1 MTNCEDIEDKSSQE
15 YKDCLEKNKPI
26 ETEKIDQ
33 TAEQFEK
40 DKIEKD
46 KLAMLEII
54 NRNRASAGLEPQ
66 DNSNTVYNPE
76 DDENQLT
83 ETTIT
88 KDATDVSKKELKK
101 RADQEAERQAIASGE
116 KKLTFEESVKNSAA
130 NFLLQLKGVDDRAKW
145 LWAYVGRLDAE
156 MGYGGEGAS
165 EKWTKMMAESEAE
178 LQKLESQG
186 KSTIGF
192 MDLGGDAT
200 LGENILG
207 GAAATINA
215 ISSFG
220 ASAVTSVSTL
230 GVGLA
235 SDMVSGSVR
244 DFNNQ
249 KAEKLGIT
257 VDELIETGQSEIMTP
272 ALIGGVGF
280 ALEKAGIKGVTKA
293 INGMAIGPKRALV
306 KVLNASSKEGG
317 TEWLQTG
324 LDEMNSLIAKG
335 MPATVEGEGLDKS
348 GNSIKIQVPNPELLA
363 LVWKKM
369 GSKEG
374 LESLLQGA
382 VGGGVT
388 AGGGRGIKKINRINA
403 QANVRSSEDN
413 QQISSLINDISTIED
428 GLSRTKLSPED
439 RKVFQE
445 ENARKRAELNRVQ
458 KKAVELVNE
467 LDDNQVQELNT
478 NSEIVAETLNDIN
491 KIENNDTYTV
501 NERSVLVSS
510 LKEKAKVA
518 NQKVSDIKNEADL
531 KVKKKNKKRELSPEE
546 QQMDN
551 KLNEIAEKA
560 EANLKKQ
567 NKKAEDNLKKQNKK
581 EKEVND
587 LAGERKDDGSY
598 KTTKK
603 EWDDGKSQ
611 QVIDKLFRNN
621 TLQGLISSKI
631 PFVKPPG
638 FIEADFISA
647 SVEQLI
653 PHIRGFNPE
662 VNNSLSGWINS
673 QLNNKIGNVF
683 KKDEAG
689 TKEKFETSLQTGKAD
704 GTSIDIADTST
715 TIEDSIDLKA
725 VEKKDTAKAADKLRN
740 ITGITKEESTV
751 QGDKIVGGKIR
762 TEAVKGNK
770 NPAKSDVGKAGT
782 LLFGD
787 QVIEAMGGILGST
800 KNKLGNYMT
809 FLEIRGDDILS
820 VLSGQNNLKN
830 SQLSDLYKPNQVD
843 REATAEGNAVME
855 YGNPNPKV
863 ADLIAWATD
872 PKLAPTTLINRQRSL
887 ANILGSLLG
896 RTSTVESIKTK
907 TGKKK
912 LVDTQELQGK
922 KMKPDAIS
930 KLISDI
936 DVRISDLNKI
946 VDKYKGTLA
955 TGITPGGAAKVVIA
969 GLKIIKKGLQAG
981 LTFQKALTR
990 GLEYI
995 KKNLKSE
1002 AAADIIS
1009 SEIQNI
1015 DDLRNKT
1022 EKELETLMED
1032 VQDAID
1038 VELELGKQNKQY
1050 TKDLNKL
1057 NIKGI
1062 LDVSKF
1068 NFNINESTLNEI
1080 KSRRLNKKSNEIT
1093 NDFID
1098 KGKTIASAMPIQGK
1112 ELFIDGKNKGL
1123 LQGLLGFQY
1132 RYVGSGKG
1140 SVLYDNI
1147 SSKPASWVS
1156 KRTKDLFA
1164 ALPKNIITANS
1175 LKIVQKK
1182 INEAKTK
1189 VEKIQIA
1196 KNNLAKI
1203 KQHQIDVDA
1212 VYYANQS
1219 LLSDYVY
1226 SAKNEKDLANKIDY
1240 VAKIKSTNTNNIQG
1254 DRALVKVNGFY
1265 IGPEGVKLKLEHVK
1279 TSSEQ
1284 SIQGLEQI
1292 LSGDIENSI
1301 TNDFEGVYGFE
1312 LDNKGGKSFGF
1323 SKIDKAGK
1331 TNTSQYYRFNNP
1343 IDAKNYILAEYDFE
1357 GTIADKNILS
1367 IVNDKKKAD
1376 TTIRNG
1382 EQAIANDPSLIP
1394 TVTDPVV
1401 LDKDINKMIEDTKGI
1416 KARYKFSDIVAKR
1429 RGAGFKNFKIIPS
1442 SAQDFSGLMYDLYGK
1457 GRKGEQQQKW
1467 VKENLIK
1474 PYQKGIAEIDNYRQA
1489 LKNDYSSLLK
1499 KFPAVAKKLGKIVPD
1514 TEFTFDQ
1521 ALRVNLWTEGGF
1533 EIPGLAKRDIKKLND
1548 IVNKDPE
1555 LKLFNQAALEISKRD
1570 KWIEPSAYWD
1580 SESLISDLNNLTNK
1594 VGRKQYLASFIE
1606 NADVIF
1612 SKENLNKMEVALGTN
1627 WREAMEDSLYRMKNG
1642 TNRPSGTNKLTNQFN
1657 NWVNNSVGAIMF
1669 MNVKSALLQTISSVN
1684 FLNWSD
1690 NNPYKAALA
1699 FGNQKQ
1705 YWSDFA
1711 TLWNSPKLKQRRS
1724 GLRKDVN
1731 EAELANA
1738 AAGAKN
1744 KPQAILSYLLKIG
1757 FTPTQMADSFAI
1769 ASGGA
1774 TFYRNRVNT
1783 LKNQGLDQKAAEE
1796 QAFEDFAEAS
1806 DVAQQSADPMLI
1818 SQQQASP
1825 LGRLILAF
1833 QNTPAQVTRIFN
1845 KSARDFINGRGDQKT
1860 NVSKMIYYG
1869 AVQGLIFATLQN
1881 AAFALIPGFD
1891 DEEDE
1896 EKKSKEFD
1904 KKEERILNSMVDTM
1918 LRGSGVYGAIVS
1930 TLKNS
1935 ALAYYREEKK
1945 DAFGKDHRNTLLEI
1959 LNLSPPV
1966 GSKVRKINNAIKAKD
1981 YNKEVVKEQGWD
1993 VTLKGKVNLSPSYQ
2007 VIASL
2012 TEAITNLP
2020 LERAVVEID
2029 RIVEVLDARN
2039 TTFQRVALAL
2049 GYRTWDVNAKNEE
2062 RDLVKIEAKERKEVA
2077 RKQKV
2082 IDDRAERKRLK
2093 ELEKYKGK
2101 TKEEIKQMKRRDS
2114 IVDTNKSDQ
2123 VKSLINL
2130 GLTKKEIKELK
2141 YEDDR
2146 VNKII
2151 ELTNK

>member
-1 MTNCEDIEDKSSQE
+1 MENCKELYEEGTPE
-15 YKDCLEKNKPI
+15 YVACVEKNKSEENTEEKSWGQQFFEWGAKKIAGGIVNKLVENQKERIDEI
-26 ETEKIDQ
+26 ENIDIEEDYSQILANNISTSDYDKMNTKEQIVIQDLAVKELTKLIPEGEDYTITPMQINAKVNEILLKTQDKVSGETKTALEKIMPNNPIIAIGGDLVRASESGWGATTSLDATYDLFKSGGKATDEMVVNWLEETKISQESMETSDEMRDFAKVYEAEGKGFWGFVKGVYKNPDVLPGLLASSLATQIGSIANSDDVAGAAAGGALTVGAAGSFIPGVGNVGGAISGAMGATTAAMETGLTFSELLIEELGGDIDKISKNQVIAFLNDEEKYEDLKKKAIGRGMSIGFFEMMSMGLTGKVSRKLIKAGKKGSTVIASGVGIESVMGGSGEVAGRIAAGQDMDAAEIGFETITGSQ
-33 TAEQFEK
+33 TAVVPIGNAYMQETFKGIQ
-40 DKIEKD
+40 
-46 KLAMLEII
+46 
-54 NRNRASAGLEPQ
+54 NRTNDIKANGFFGDGKKYKNISQA
-66 DNSNTVYNPE
+66 YNPE
-76 DDENQLT
+76 NKVDETQVEVVSNPRA
-83 ETTIT
+83 ETVL
-88 KDATDVSKKELKK
+88 DNELKK
-101 RADQEAERQAIASGE
+101 QVDNKTITQNEANNVKLNFRGTQAAVNKLKQAGVETTLDNSQQAI
-116 KKLTFEESVKNSAA
+116 VVN
-130 NFLLQLKGVDDRAKW
+130 LLKDK
-145 LWAYVGRLDAE
+145 
-156 MGYGGEGAS
+156 
-165 EKWTKMMAESEAE
+165 
-178 LQKLESQG
+178 QKLEAQVKNNDPSLVKKQKEKIEAINSEIENVISPEASVTKKAQG
-186 KSTIGF
+186 KKGQEI
-192 MDLGGDAT
+192 D
-200 LGENILG
+200 N
-207 GAAATINA
+207 
-215 ISSFG
+215 
-220 ASAVTSVSTL
+220 
-230 GVGLA
+230 LA
-235 SDMVSGSVR
+235 G
-244 DFNNQ
+244 Q
-249 KAEKLGIT
+249 KNEDGKY
-257 VDELIETGQSEIMTP
+257 
-272 ALIGGVGF
+272 
-280 ALEKAGIKGVTKA
+280 KVTKA
-293 INGMAIGPKRALV
+293 EW
-306 KVLNASSKEGG
+306 EGG
-317 TEWLQTG
+317 KADEVITEIYNNDMLTG
-324 LDEMNSLIAKG
+324 L
-335 MPATVEGEGLDKS
+335 
-348 GNSIKIQVPNPELLA
+348 
-363 LVWKKM
+363 
-369 GSKEG
+369 
-374 LESLLQGA
+374 
-382 VGGGVT
+382 
-388 AGGGRGIKKINRINA
+388 
-403 QANVRSSEDN
+403 
-413 QQISSLINDISTIED
+413 IE
-428 GLSRTKLSPED
+428 
-439 RKVFQE
+439 
-445 ENARKRAELNRVQ
+445 
-458 KKAVELVNE
+458 
-467 LDDNQVQELNT
+467 
-478 NSEIVAETLNDIN
+478 
-491 KIENNDTYTV
+491 
-501 NERSVLVSS
+501 
-510 LKEKAKVA
+510 
-518 NQKVSDIKNEADL
+518 
-531 KVKKKNKKRELSPEE
+531 
-546 QQMDN
+546 
-551 KLNEIAEKA
+551 
-560 EANLKKQ
+560 
-567 NKKAEDNLKKQNKK
+567 
-581 EKEVND
+581 
-587 LAGERKDDGSY
+587 
-598 KTTKK
+598 
-603 EWDDGKSQ
+603 
-611 QVIDKLFRNN
+611 
-621 TLQGLISSKI
+621 SKI
-631 PFVKPPG
+631 PIEKPPG
-638 FIEADFISA
+638 FSKPDFVSGVVA
-647 SVEQLI
+647 ELI
-653 PHIRGFNPE
+653 PHIRNFNPE
-662 VNNSLSGWINS
+662 VNNSLNGWIMS
-673 QLNNKIGNVF
+673 QINNKVGNVF
-683 KKDEAG
+683 KKGEAG
-689 TKEKFETSLQTGKAD
+689 TKQVFETDVTEARGVTDGTDINIQIQEDLDITPRTKQQKASVTKLRDIAGVTTKEAQVGVTETLKTRLPGVTEKKFRQKVNEANRLKFGEKVLAEMGGLKDAGRLVTFLDTNFNDIIDAIPNSVKNKQLASLFKPKQVGRAKTKVGEGVFEYSTPTKQEVIDFYTTGKNTTNRARVKTLAD
-704 GTSIDIADTST
+704 VIAQELALD
-715 TIEDSIDLKA
+715 
-725 VEKKDTAKAADKLRN
+725 
-740 ITGITKEESTV
+740 
-751 QGDKIVGGKIR
+751 
-762 TEAVKGNK
+762 
-770 NPAKSDVGKAGT
+770 
-782 LLFGD
+782 
-787 QVIEAMGGILGST
+787 
-800 KNKLGNYMT
+800 
-809 FLEIRGDDILS
+809 
-820 VLSGQNNLKN
+820 
-830 SQLSDLYKPNQVD
+830 
-843 REATAEGNAVME
+843 ATAEVLAD
-855 YGNPNPKV
+855 PKV
-863 ADLIAWATD
+863 QKEFIE
-872 PKLAPTTLINRQRSL
+872 R
-887 ANILGSLLG
+887 
-896 RTSTVESIKTK
+896 
-907 TGKKK
+907 
-912 LVDTQELQGK
+912 QELQGK
-922 KMKPDAIS
+922 ETPKDTIPKLLEAIDRQILS
-930 KLISDI
+930 LENIS
-936 DVRISDLNKI
+936 
-946 VDKYKGTLA
+946 DKYKNTLA
-955 TGITPGGAAKVVIA
+955 TGITPGSAAKVVIA

-1002 AAADIIS
+1002 AAADVIS
-1009 SEIQNI
+1009 SEIQTI
-1015 DDLRNKT
+1015 DDLKNKT
-1022 EKELETLMED
+1022 EKELETIIEN

-1189 VEKIQIA
+1189 VEKIEIA

-1376 TTIRNG
+1376 TTIKNG
-1382 EQAIANDPSLIP
+1382 EQAVANDPSLIP

-1429 RGAGFKNFKIIPS
+1429 RGAGLKSFKLIPA
-1442 SAQDFSGLMYDLYGK
+1442 SAQDFSGLMYDLYSKGK
-1457 GRKGEQQQKW
+1457 KGEQQQKW
-1467 VKENLIK
+1467 VQDNLIK

-1499 KFPAVAKKLGKIVPD
+1499 KFPVVAKKLGKIAPD

-1548 IVNKDPE
+1548 IVNKDPK
-1555 LKLFNQAALEISKRD
+1555 LKVFTQAALEISKRD

-1738 AAGAKN
+1738 AIGAKN

-1774 TFYRNRVNT
+1774 TFYRNRINT
-1783 LKNQGLDQKAAEE
+1783 LKNQGLDQKAAEQ

-1845 KSARDFINGRGDQKT
+1845 KSARDFINNRGDQKT

-1869 AVQGLIFATLQN
+1869 AVQGMIFATLQN

-1891 DEEDE
+1891 NEEDE

-1930 TLKNS
+1930 TLKNT
-1935 ALAYYREEKK
+1935 ALTYYREEKK

-1966 GSKVRKINNAIKAKD
+1966 GSKLRKINNAIKAKD
-1981 YNKEVVKEQGWD
+1981 YNEEVVKEQGWD
-1993 VTLKGKVNLSPSYQ
+1993 VTLKGRVNLSPSYQ

-2029 RIVEVLDARN
+2029 RIVEMLDARN

-2049 GYRTWDVNAKNEE
+2049 GYRTWDVNTKNEE
-2062 RDLVKIEAKERKEVA
+2062 RDLVKIESKEAKEKA